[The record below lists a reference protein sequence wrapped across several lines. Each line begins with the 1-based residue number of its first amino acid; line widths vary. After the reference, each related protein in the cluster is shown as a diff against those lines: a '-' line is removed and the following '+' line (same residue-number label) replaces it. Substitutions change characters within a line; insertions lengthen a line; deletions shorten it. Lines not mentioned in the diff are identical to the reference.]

1 MTGGGGQK
9 LRKELGLIDVYA
21 ISTGAMFSS
30 GFFLLPGLAAAQTGP
45 SVVLAYV
52 VAGILVLPA
61 MFSMAELATAMP
73 RSGGMYYFLDRSM
86 GPLVGT
92 VGGMGA
98 WVALVLKSAFALV
111 GMGAYLGLLLDA
123 PIEPLAVGLTV
134 LVGLINVVGA
144 KETSGLQRL
153 LVTALLAILSLFVLQ
168 GFLEVQ
174 SRGFATVAADRFSP
188 FAPFGIGGF
197 ISTIGFVFVS
207 YAGITKVASVAEEV
221 SNPDRNLPL
230 GMMLSVATAIV
241 TYALAVSILVAV
253 LPPAEFREDL
263 TPVATAAS
271 ILFGWLPGKSGLVL
285 IVVAAS
291 AAFASTANAGILAAS
306 RYPLAMARDRLV
318 PSVLGALGRF
328 RTPAVS
334 IAATVGATIAAIV
347 LLDVDQIAK
356 LASAF
361 LLLLF
366 ALLNLALVI
375 MRESR
380 IEGYDPGYRTPL
392 YPWLQVVG
400 ILAPFWIIT
409 EMGHVAILLTLGLV
423 SLTVVWFFFY
433 VSHRV
438 ERTGAIFHTFAR
450 WGKLRHRGLDLEL
463 RGIVKEKG
471 LREED
476 PFEELVARAPVLDQ
490 EEAVTF
496 PELIRLAAARLA
508 PLTGVPTDVLERGLL
523 EEVDSGFVP
532 VARGAALPHLRVA
545 GLGRPTLLVAR
556 CAAGVRVV
564 GGTPDR
570 SSDDLTPLHAVF
582 VLISPREEPGQH
594 LRILGHLA
602 TVVDE
607 PSFLPA
613 WMTAVGEAGLR
624 ETLVREERS
633 LTLRV
638 TPGLP
643 TEAWA
648 GQPLR
653 AIRLPRGTL
662 VAVVRRAGVTLIPDG
677 STVLEEGDHLTVIG
691 DPDAIAVLAKDFGS
705 RRRP

>member
-1 MTGGGGQK
+1 
-9 LRKELGLIDVYA
+9 LFDVYA

-61 MFSMAELATAMP
+61 MFSIAELATAMP
-73 RSGGMYYFLDRSM
+73 KSGGMYYFLDRSM

-123 PIEPLAVGLTV
+123 PIEPLAVGLTI
-134 LVGLINVVGA
+134 LFGSINVLGA
-144 KETSGLQRL
+144 KETSGLQRF
-153 LVTALLAILSLFVLQ
+153 LVTALLAILSVFVLQ
-168 GFLEVQ
+168 GFLEVR
-174 SRGFATVAADRFSP
+174 SRGFMTLATERFSP
-188 FAPFGIGGF
+188 FAPFGVAGF

-230 GMMLSVATAIV
+230 GMMLSVATAILA
-241 TYALAVSILVAV
+241 YALAVSILVAV
-253 LPPAEFREDL
+253 LPPTEFREDL

-271 ILFGWLPGKSGLVL
+271 VLFGWLPGRSGLVL

-318 PSVLGALGRF
+318 PSIFGVLGRF
-328 RTPAVS
+328 RTPSVS
-334 IAATVGATIAAIV
+334 VVATAGAIIAAIV

-380 IEGYDPGYRTPL
+380 IDGYDPGYRTPF

-409 EMGHVAILLTLGLV
+409 EMGQVAILLTLGLV
-423 SLTVVWFFFY
+423 SLTVIWFFFY
-433 VSHRV
+433 VSDRV

-450 WGKLRHRGLDLEL
+450 WGKLRHRGLDVEL

-476 PFEELVARAPVLDQ
+476 PFEELVARAAVMDFD
-490 EEAVTF
+490 EIVTF
-496 PELIRLAAARLA
+496 SELIRLASRRLG
-508 PLTGVPTDVLERGLL
+508 PITEVKPEVLERGLR
-523 EEVDSGFVP
+523 EGVESGFVP

-556 CAAGVRVV
+556 CAAGVRLE
-564 GGTPDR
+564 GKSPDR
-570 SSDDLTPLHAVF
+570 DSEDPTPLQAVF
-582 VLISPREEPGQH
+582 ILISPREEPGQH

-613 WMTAVGEAGLR
+613 WRTAKGEAQLR

-638 TPGLP
+638 AVGLP

-653 AIRLPRGTL
+653 ALRLPRGTL
-662 VAVVRRAGVTLIPDG
+662 VAVVRRAGVPLIPDG
-677 STVLEEGDHLTVIG
+677 STVLMNGDHLTIIG
-691 DPDAIAVLAKDFGS
+691 NPDAIIVLAKDFGAKGGS
-705 RRRP
+705 